1 MATHPTGADRVS
13 AEGGPGWPQ
22 FAVLDRSTLP
32 EEIASRLLELIRA
45 QQLRPG
51 DKLPAERSLA
61 ATMQVSRPVLREAL
75 RALAIMK
82 VVEIRQGA
90 GTYITALEPQQLVS
104 HLDFVF
110 SKDTVALAQVIET
123 RRVVELGNVRLAATR
138 IGPGGLARL
147 DELLAGLRGA
157 LDDADR
163 FSTLDIAFHDV
174 ISEAAGN
181 FLLAQF
187 MSIINTL
194 GKVSRE
200 RTGASRAVRERAL
213 RDHSRIAAALRACDP
228 DAAAAA
234 MGTHLDHVEEALRDE
249 PAAPAGATAPAA
261 AEVTAPG
268 TGLATGPAAGPAS
281 GSATSPAAGSGTGL
295 ATGPAAI
302 RPEAGR

>member
-1 MATHPTGADRVS
+1 MVTHPQGADRVA

-45 QQLRPG
+45 RQLRPG
-51 DKLPAERSLA
+51 DKLPAERVLA

-90 GTYITALEPQQLVS
+90 GTSITALEPQQLVS

-110 SKDTVALAQVIET
+110 SKDTVALAQVIEA

-138 IGPGGLARL
+138 MGPDGLRRL
-147 DELLAGLRGA
+147 EGLLADLRDA

-163 FSTLDIAFHDV
+163 FSSLDIGFHDA
-174 ISEAAGN
+174 ICEAAGN

-200 RTGASRAVRERAL
+200 RTGASRTVRERAL
-213 RDHSRIAAALRACDP
+213 RDHRRVVAALRAGDP

-234 MGTHLDHVEEALRDE
+234 MEAHLDHVAEALVSATT
-249 PAAPAGATAPAA
+249 PSSATAPASA
-261 AEVTAPG
+261 A
-268 TGLATGPAAGPAS
+268 
-281 GSATSPAAGSGTGL
+281 
-295 ATGPAAI
+295 
-302 RPEAGR
+302 EAGR